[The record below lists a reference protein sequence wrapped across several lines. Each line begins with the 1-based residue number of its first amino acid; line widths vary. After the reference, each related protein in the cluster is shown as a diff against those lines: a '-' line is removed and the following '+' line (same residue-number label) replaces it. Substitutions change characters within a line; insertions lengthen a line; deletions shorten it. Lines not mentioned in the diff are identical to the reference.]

1 MYLLN
6 TDGVVRIVQ
15 ITDTHLNA
23 AAEGHLLGMQ
33 TLHSLQCVL
42 DLVCLEPVSPHA
54 MLMTGDLSQDGS
66 IPSYQHL
73 DRLLSRLEAPA
84 FWLPGNHDVPE
95 NMSAVIKDT
104 PSTQRLI
111 RTPHWQ
117 IILLDSSV
125 RGKVYGQLSEQEL
138 EFANT
143 CLQERPDLHS
153 LVSFHHHPTAMGSR
167 WIDTIGIQNGAE
179 AMQQLMQHQNLRCL
193 LWGHVH
199 QESDRMF
206 GSVRL
211 LSTPSTC
218 VQFTPASTDFQVDT
232 RSPGFRWLDLHPDGH
247 LETGVKRVENIA
259 FEVDYSVKGY

>member
-23 AAEGHLLGMQ
+23 ATEGHLLGMQ

-42 DLVCLEPVSPHA
+42 DLMGQEPTAPHA

-66 IPSYQHL
+66 VQSYQHL
-73 DRLLSRLEAPA
+73 QRLLSPLPAPS
-84 FWLPGNHDVPE
+84 FWLPGNHDVPD
-95 NMSAVIKDT
+95 NMSVVIKDT
-104 PSTQRLI
+104 HATQRLI

-125 RGKVYGQLSEQEL
+125 RGKVYGHLSDEEL
-138 EFANT
+138 QFAND
-143 CLQERPDLHS
+143 CLAERPDLHS
-153 LVSFHHHPTAMGSR
+153 LVSFHHHPMHMGSR
-167 WIDTIGIQNGAE
+167 WIDTIGVQNGPE
-179 AMQQLMQHQNLRCL
+179 AMQQLTQHNNLRCL

-199 QESDRMF
+199 QESDRTQ
-206 GSVRL
+206 GNVRL

-218 VQFTPASTDFQVDT
+218 VQFTPASSDFQVDT
-232 RSPGFRWLDLHPDGH
+232 RSPGFRWIDLHPDGQ